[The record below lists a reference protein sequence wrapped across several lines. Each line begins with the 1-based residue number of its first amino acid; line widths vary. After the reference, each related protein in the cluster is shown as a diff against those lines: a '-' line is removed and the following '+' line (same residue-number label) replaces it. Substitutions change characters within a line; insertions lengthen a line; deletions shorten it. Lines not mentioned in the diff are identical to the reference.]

1 MQTFIKHDYDM
12 KIDPLCH
19 EKKLNML
26 SKGEKKKEGR
36 QTTKCYSLL
45 SSLHWVKDYL
55 EIWYGVFL
63 YSNKTNQITT
73 IDMGKTKIIQ
83 KSKKIKKG

>member
-26 SKGEKKKEGR
+26 SKGEKKKKKEGR

-45 SSLHWVKDYL
+45 SSLHWVK
-55 EIWYGVFL
+55 
-63 YSNKTNQITT
+63 KTTLRYDMESFYIRIKQI
-73 IDMGKTKIIQ
+73 K
-83 KSKKIKKG
+83 

>member
-26 SKGEKKKEGR
+26 SKGEKKKKKEDK
-36 QTTKCYSLL
+36 QQNVIHYYHHCTELKTTLRYDMESFYIRIK
-45 SSLHWVKDYL
+45 
-55 EIWYGVFL
+55 
-63 YSNKTNQITT
+63 QI
-73 IDMGKTKIIQ
+73 K
-83 KSKKIKKG
+83 